1 MIDLLILAALV
12 IGYGLVSGWLAGT
25 SVTAPMMFVTAGLVL
40 GEGGLGWLTG
50 TTDEG
55 AVRILAETTLVFVLF
70 TDAVRIRIDTLRRE
84 YQFPA
89 RLLGVSM
96 PLGVVFGTA
105 AALLLFDDFGVWEA
119 ALLAAVLVPTDAALG
134 AAVVS
139 DRRLPVRVRQTLNV
153 ESGLNDGIALPIV
166 LLMVALTAGSEG
178 LEGSARYWVE
188 FAVRRIGL
196 GAIAGMLVG
205 VIGGWLLSRLD
216 AARAVTSIYRR
227 LIVVALAVASF
238 VTAELVTG
246 NGFISAFVAGLS
258 FGTVAREQCPL
269 VHDFAEREGELLA
282 MLTFTMFGAVIAGPL
297 LGDIDWRIVVYAVLS
312 LVAVRMLAVAL
323 SMIGSG
329 VRGETVLFFGWFG
342 PRGLASILFALLVV
356 EKVRTAQ
363 AEKIMLVAGVTVLLS
378 AYAHGLTAAP
388 WARGF
393 ARRAETMPPDAAERM
408 PMTEHHVG
416 YSHIERPRTGNLGVR
431 SHP

>member
-25 SVTAPMMFVTAGLVL
+25 SVTAPMIFVTAGLVL

-50 TTDEG
+50 TADEG
-55 AVRILAETTLVFVLF
+55 TVRILAETTLVLVLF
-70 TDAVRIRIDTLRRE
+70 TNAVRIRIVTLRRE

-89 RLLGVSM
+89 RLLGVGM

-119 ALLAAVLVPTDAALG
+119 ALLAAVLAPTDAALG

-166 LLMVALTAGSEG
+166 LIMVALTASSEG
-178 LEGSARYWVE
+178 LEGVAPYWVG
-188 FAVRRIGL
+188 FAVRIGL
-196 GAIAGMLVG
+196 GAIAGVLVG
-205 VIGGWLLSRLD
+205 VIGGWLLRRLD

-258 FGTVAREQCPL
+258 FGTVARDQCPQ

-297 LGDIDWRIVVYAVLS
+297 LGNIDWRIVVYAVLS

-329 VRGETVLFFGWFG
+329 VRSETVLFFGWFG

-356 EKVRTAQ
+356 EKLGTAQ

-393 ARRAETMPPDAAERM
+393 ARRAETMRPDAPERM

-416 YSHIERPRTGNLGVR
+416 YPHTERPRTGNSGVR